1 MGRKD
6 LMREMPFGPTR
17 PDPIEKEPIDPRGPP
32 PGYHD
37 ADADYDDDERGDP
50 RSDPTERVSA
60 LAPRARRIGID
71 DDDDTSPVD
80 ERGDSRSDSTEGV
93 SSLAPRARRI
103 GIDDDDDTS
112 PVDERGDP
120 RSDPTE
126 EASFDPRVPR
136 PGIDDDDDTSSAT
149 DDRGDLRSAMFN
161 PHAPRIP
168 IAMAPQQGFVIN
180 AGVEL
185 PRMIVPRP
193 NVDPL
198 AALRGPQE
206 GQSEEER
213 RDAYAKMMEQFQLE
227 GSKVCHSLPVVRG

>member
-1 MGRKD
+1 
-6 LMREMPFGPTR
+6 MREMPFGPTR

-37 ADADYDDDERGDP
+37 ADADDDDHERGDP

-60 LAPRARRIGID
+60 
-71 DDDDTSPVD
+71 
-80 ERGDSRSDSTEGV
+80 
-93 SSLAPRARRI
+93 LAPRARRI

-136 PGIDDDDDTSSAT
+136 PGIDDDDDDDTSSAT

>member
-1 MGRKD
+1 
-6 LMREMPFGPTR
+6 MREMPFGPTQ
-17 PDPIEKEPIDPRGPP
+17 PDPREKEPIDPRGPP

-37 ADADYDDDERGDP
+37 ADADDDDDERGDP

-60 LAPRARRIGID
+60 
-71 DDDDTSPVD
+71 
-80 ERGDSRSDSTEGV
+80 
-93 SSLAPRARRI
+93 LAPRARRI

-136 PGIDDDDDTSSAT
+136 PGIDDDDTSSAT

>member
-6 LMREMPFGPTR
+6 LMREMPFGPTQ
-17 PDPIEKEPIDPRGPP
+17 PDPREKEPIDPRGPP

-37 ADADYDDDERGDP
+37 ADADDDDDERGDP

-80 ERGDSRSDSTEGV
+80 ERGD
-93 SSLAPRARRI
+93 
-103 GIDDDDDTS
+103 
-112 PVDERGDP
+112 P

-126 EASFDPRVPR
+126 EASFDPHVPR